1 MQGEIDH
8 VPDQSKQEKKAGKL
22 LQSDKSCMQISE
34 KKLGINSD
42 KMGASDFCIIDKG
55 NKIISQTNWEMKDD
69 EYFKQLNANFKTVV
83 D

>member
-1 MQGEIDH
+1 
-8 VPDQSKQEKKAGKL
+8 
-22 LQSDKSCMQISE
+22 MQISE